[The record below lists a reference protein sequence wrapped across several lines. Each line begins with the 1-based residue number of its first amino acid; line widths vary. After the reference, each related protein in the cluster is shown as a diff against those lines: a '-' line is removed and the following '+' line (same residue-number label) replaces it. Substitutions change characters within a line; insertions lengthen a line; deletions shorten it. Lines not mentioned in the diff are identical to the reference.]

1 MRMSIQLD
9 QKLIDRAKT
18 REHDKLSQAERVAA
32 NLFWRYRT
40 KEGAAVPIS
49 VIAKVFGVS
58 KNTLYYRC
66 LKGYAKSYPKT
77 HVNTAVETNEMIDK
91 LGFQQAWDTY
101 VTEDQAKAID
111 AAMRAYVRA
120 KRR

>member
-1 MRMSIQLD
+1 MSIQLD

-77 HVNTAVETNEMIDK
+77 HANTAVETNEMIEK
-91 LGFQQAWDTY
+91 LGFQQAWNTY